1 MKNKVVIFILSVLI
15 LLMVGFILFF
25 DNYLK
30 SNDKLS
36 IKIDNQIKNEENNII
51 LNNNKLNK
59 KISENNI
66 KYKNVENMNN
76 YIDSLNKRIKQY
88 E

>member
-30 SNDKLS
+30 SNNKLS

>member
-25 DNYLK
+25 DNYLE
-30 SNDKLS
+30 SNNKLS
-36 IKIDNQIKNEENNII
+36 IKIDNEIKNEENNII
-51 LNNNKLNK
+51 LNNDKLNK

-66 KYKNVENMNN
+66 KYKNVENINN
-76 YIDSLNKRIKQY
+76 YIDSLSKRLKQY